1 MKTPKR
7 VLRENIP
14 KIINKCSL
22 AMEEFI
28 YGEGY
33 QQIISYNLNGGRQS
47 KENKTKQ
54 DKQNKS
60 PCSPFNAKYTTK

>member
-1 MKTPKR
+1 
-7 VLRENIP
+7 
-14 KIINKCSL
+14 
-22 AMEEFI
+22 MEEFI

-47 KENKTKQ
+47 KETKTKQ